1 MGEKHNKI
9 KIMKKLLI
17 LMVILFSSCDKS
29 KAIIHDTN
37 SLDSIVD
44 KYINNG
50 SQALLLVRL
59 EDNDGNSIYQYSNKN
74 DKLVPNHKINEKTW
88 FRIWSM
94 SKIVT
99 ISLTMDLVED
109 GILKLDDPVT
119 KYIPEFS
126 NLKVALSKD
135 GKPLTNY
142 GEGLGL
148 DDLEDDEPC
157 PYQLVENKSK
167 MTVLQLINPV
177 SYTHLTLPTILLV

>member
-1 MGEKHNKI
+1 
-9 KIMKKLLI
+9 MKKLLVSI
-17 LMVILFSSCDKS
+17 LFIFSSCDKTNT
-29 KAIIHDTN
+29 IIYDTN
-37 SLDSIVD
+37 SLDLIVD

-59 EDNDGNSIYQYSNKN
+59 EDNDGNPIYQYSNKN
-74 DKLVPNHKINEKTW
+74 DKLVLNHEINEKTW

-109 GILKLDDPVT
+109 GILKLEDPVT

-126 NLKVALSKD
+126 NLKVALSKE

-142 GEGLGL
+142 GEGLGV
-148 DDLEDDEPC
+148 DVQENDEPC
-157 PYQLVENKSK
+157 PYQLEIGRAHV
-167 MTVLQLINPV
+167 
-177 SYTHLTLPTILLV
+177 